1 MSEAIEQGTS
11 EESRINQLVLDYQR
25 LYLEHLGQIFAS
37 PESRKWLHQYLSGK
51 LYSDKRK
58 RPFHSEMM
66 SLITK
71 LEGGPRISSRDV
83 AFYLN
88 EARLRWDE
96 YNEILETSALFKHKT
111 PEDIRLLKLQLD
123 RISAEIIELSLRSIK
138 AISAKYAKRHNE
150 EPGYYWGTAVLGLM
164 KGLMRWDATKAS
176 FGGYIFSWMLN
187 EISETHTHR
196 GLITPPGRLTQD
208 IAALEQKSHEL
219 WGKLERPPNEEEL
232 AVALNQTVA
241 YVKRLQR
248 EHLSVASLDAQHD
261 PDGDPESTLHNSL
274 PMSYSDDR
282 GGAIHRSDSASIV
295 EIIRDSVI
303 SSLDKTDGMF
313 GLRLNA
319 EAFIE
324 VQGPHRVLSDAI
336 KRLRQVGMLDLKSHL
351 RKERPPK
358 SLPG

>member
-1 MSEAIEQGTS
+1 MSDPTPTGVS
-11 EESRINQLVLDYQR
+11 EESHINQLALDYQR
-25 LYLEHLGQIFAS
+25 VYLDHLGQLFVT
-37 PESRKWLHQYLSGK
+37 PESQKWLHQFLEGR

-58 RPFHSEMM
+58 RPFHGEMM
-66 SLITK
+66 ALITK
-71 LEGGPRISSRDV
+71 LERSPKQSPRDV

-96 YNEILETSALFKHKT
+96 YNEILETSTMFKHKN
-111 PEDIRLLKLQLD
+111 PEEIRLLKLQLD
-123 RISAEIIELSLRSIK
+123 RIAAEIIELSLRSIK
-138 AISAKYAKRHNE
+138 SISAKYAKRHSE

-164 KGLMRWDATKAS
+164 KGIMRWDATKAS
-176 FGGYIFSWMLN
+176 FPAYIFSWMLN

-219 WGKLERPPNEEEL
+219 WGKLERPPTEEEL

-241 YVKRLQR
+241 YVKRLQK

-274 PMSYSDDR
+274 PMSYKDDK
-282 GGAIHRSDSASIV
+282 GGAIHPSDSASII
-295 EIIRDSVI
+295 EIIQQGVI

-324 VQGPHRVLSDAI
+324 VQGAHRMLPDAI

-351 RKERPPK
+351 RKERQGK
-358 SLPG
+358 G